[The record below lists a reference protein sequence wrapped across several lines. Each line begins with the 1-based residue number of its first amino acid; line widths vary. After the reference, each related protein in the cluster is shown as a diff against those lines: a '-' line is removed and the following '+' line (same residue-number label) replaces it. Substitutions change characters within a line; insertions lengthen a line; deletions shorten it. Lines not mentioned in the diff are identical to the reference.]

1 MLILPINPIV
11 KLTINLTIRL
21 TLLNQ
26 QLIIDPLFPPSP
38 MTPGDVNEM
47 SRELVAM
54 QEEIERLETEQNR
67 YINRVQSGE

>member
-1 MLILPINPIV
+1 
-11 KLTINLTIRL
+11 
-21 TLLNQ
+21 
-26 QLIIDPLFPPSP
+26 